1 MSETVGM
8 SKAVWAERGDAE
20 AVADHVA
27 SVIAQP
33 GAKTLAVPGGRTP
46 VPILEALAA
55 RALDWTGAEIWPTDD
70 RVVPAEHPA
79 SNFGMLQRTLGGTG
93 ATLRPL
99 GTDTQPPRFNLVWL
113 GMGEDGHVASIFPS
127 IRDAIPLAPAVV
139 EVTPDPLPPEAP
151 FARLTLTLGA
161 LADCEAMILVIAGPG
176 KRAVIE
182 DALAGRSDLPIARL
196 LRILSAPPTIYW
208 TL

>member
-1 MSETVGM
+1 M
-8 SKAVWAERGDAE
+8 SKTLGISEAIWAERGDAG
-20 AVADHVA
+20 AVADHIA
-27 SVIAQP
+27 SAIARP
-33 GAKTLAVPGGRTP
+33 GAKRLAVPGGRTP
-46 VPILEALAA
+46 APILEALAA
-55 RALDWTGAEIWPTDD
+55 RGLDWTGAEIWPTDD
-70 RVVPAEHPA
+70 RVVPAGHPA

-99 GTDTQPPRFNLVWL
+99 EPGMRPPRFDLAWL
-113 GMGEDGHVASIFPS
+113 GMGEDGHVASIFS
-127 IRDAIPLAPAVV
+127 NVQDAIPLAPAVV

-161 LADCEAMILVIAGPG
+161 LADCGAMILVVSGSG

-182 DALAGRSDLPIARL
+182 DALAGRSDLPISRL

-208 TL
+208 IP